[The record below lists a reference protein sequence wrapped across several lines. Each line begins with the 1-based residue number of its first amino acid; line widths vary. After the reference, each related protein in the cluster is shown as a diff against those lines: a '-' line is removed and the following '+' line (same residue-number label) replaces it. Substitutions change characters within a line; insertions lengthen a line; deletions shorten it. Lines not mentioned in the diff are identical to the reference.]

1 MRYYLFIPIKNL
13 KLFFLISI
21 IMFQIFDFEFCMIL
35 FENLII
41 KFKKYSANDISEI
54 TNNNLLFY

>member
-1 MRYYLFIPIKNL
+1 
-13 KLFFLISI
+13 
-21 IMFQIFDFEFCMIL
+21 MFQIFDFEFCMIL